1 MARTWWVNQSNRGG
15 PAINEIVWAPTAS
28 KARRSIP
35 QHWKNMELVEAG
47 DTIFHYTAQHVVG
60 VSTATGRGRPTPKPY
75 VDRSDEDWVEEGLQ
89 IPLEYHPI
97 DEPIAKND
105 IPLDVRLR
113 ALTPSGPFNR
123 KGDVFLGYLFP
134 VGAELQETLQE
145 LAGLESRPVEEL
157 IEEELA
163 VEGPTDVE
171 QVTYGRAE
179 QRALRK
185 LLLRGR
191 EEAECGLC
199 GLTTNAKYLV
209 AAHIKPRRD
218 CTEEERRDPNVAML
232 ACLMGCDAAFE
243 NGDLR
248 VFGNGAMSVTPE
260 LRSARPDWAARFQG
274 GRAAIYSDSNAEYFA
289 ARNQS

>member
-1 MARTWWVNQSNRGG
+1 MARTWWVNQSSRSG

-35 QHWKNMELVEAG
+35 QHWKNMEFVDAG

-89 IPLEYHPI
+89 IPLEYQPL
-97 DEPIAKND
+97 DAPVAKRD

-113 ALTPSGPFNR
+113 ARTPAGPFDKN
-123 KGDVFLGYLFP
+123 GDISQGYLFP
-134 VGAELQETLQE
+134 VGAELQETLQG
-145 LAGLESRPVEEL
+145 LAGIASQDVEEL

-171 QVTYGRAE
+171 RVTYSRAE

-191 EEAECGLC
+191 DQAECGLC
-199 GLTTNAKYLV
+199 GQATNAKYLV

-218 CTEEERRDPNVAML
+218 CTEEERRDPNIAML

-260 LRSARPDWAARFQG
+260 LRTARPEWAARFHG
-274 GRAAIYSDSNAEYFA
+274 ARAAIYSDSNAEYFA
-289 ARNQS
+289 ARSRG

>member
-1 MARTWWVNQSNRGG
+1 MARTWWVNQSSRSG

-47 DTIFHYTAQHVVG
+47 DTIFHYTAQQVVG
-60 VSTATGRGRPTPKPY
+60 ASTATGRGRPTPKPY

-89 IPLEYHPI
+89 IPLEYQPL
-97 DEPIAKND
+97 DAPVAKRD

-113 ALTPSGPFNR
+113 ARTPAGPFDKN
-123 KGDVFLGYLFP
+123 GDISQGYLFP
-134 VGAELQETLQE
+134 VGAELQETLQG
-145 LAGLESRPVEEL
+145 LAGIAPLDVEEL

-191 EEAECGLC
+191 DEAECGLC
-199 GLTTNAKYLV
+199 GQPTSAKYLV

-218 CTEEERRDPNVAML
+218 CTEEERRDPNIAML

-260 LRSARPDWAARFQG
+260 LRTSRPEWAARFQG
-274 GRAAIYSDSNAEYFA
+274 ARAAIYSDSNAEYFA
-289 ARNQS
+289 ARSRG

>member
-1 MARTWWVNQSNRGG
+1 MARTWWVNQSSRSG

-35 QHWKNMELVEAG
+35 QHWKNMELVDVG
-47 DTIFHYTAQHVVG
+47 DTIFHYTAQQVVG

-89 IPLEYHPI
+89 IPLEY
-97 DEPIAKND
+97 EPLDSPVAKRD
-105 IPLDVRLR
+105 IPLDVRFR
-113 ALTPSGPFNR
+113 ARTPAGPFDKN
-123 KGDVFLGYLFP
+123 GDISQGYLFP
-134 VGAELQETLQE
+134 VGVELQETLQG
-145 LAGLESRPVEEL
+145 LAGIATLDVEEL

-171 QVTYGRAE
+171 RVTYGRAE

-191 EEAECGLC
+191 DEAECGLC
-199 GLTTNAKYLV
+199 GQPTNAKYLV

-248 VFGNGAMSVTPE
+248 VFGNGAMSVTRE
-260 LRSARPDWAARFQG
+260 LRTARPEWAARFQG
-274 GRAAIYSDSNAEYFA
+274 AQAAIYSDANAGYFA
-289 ARNQS
+289 ARRGN

>member
-1 MARTWWVNQSNRGG
+1 MARTWWVNQSSRSG

-89 IPLEYHPI
+89 IPLEYQPL
-97 DEPIAKND
+97 DAPVAKRD
-105 IPLDVRLR
+105 IPLDARLR
-113 ALTPSGPFNR
+113 ARTPAGPFDKN
-123 KGDVFLGYLFP
+123 GDISQGYLFP
-134 VGAELQETLQE
+134 VGVELQETLQG
-145 LAGLESRPVEEL
+145 LAGIAPRDVEEL

-171 QVTYGRAE
+171 RVTYGRAE

-191 EEAECGLC
+191 DQAECGLC
-199 GLTTNAKYLV
+199 GQPTSAKYLV

-218 CTEEERRDPNVAML
+218 CTEEERRDPNIAML

-260 LRSARPDWAARFQG
+260 LRTARPEWAARFHG
-274 GRAAIYSDSNAEYFA
+274 ARAAIYSDSNAEYFA
-289 ARNQS
+289 ARSRG